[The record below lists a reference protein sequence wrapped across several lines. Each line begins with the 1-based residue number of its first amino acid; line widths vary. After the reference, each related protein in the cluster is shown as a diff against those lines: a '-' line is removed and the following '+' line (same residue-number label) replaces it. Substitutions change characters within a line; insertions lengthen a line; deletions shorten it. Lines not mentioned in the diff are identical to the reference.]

1 MLQIELEFWGIDE
14 KIFKQKNQIEM
25 IQEIFDKPIYEIFDQ
40 NDSSQFFNVNM
51 NKRARLDFPKL
62 IADNKLKFD
71 KEFRIRNIKELAE
84 VEFGE
89 NYSKKSLIGRV
100 YLSNNSFYEGELV
113 LSQYGTHQ
121 IDGFGRYID
130 GERLDQGNFMNHN
143 LHG

>member
-1 MLQIELEFWGIDE
+1 
-14 KIFKQKNQIEM
+14 M

-51 NKRARLDFPKL
+51 NKRARLDFLRL
-62 IADNKLKFD
+62 IEDKKLKFD

-113 LSQYGTHQ
+113 LS
-121 IDGFGRYID
+121 
-130 GERLDQGNFMNHN
+130 
-143 LHG
+143 